1 MLFGAILMAA
11 LAAAP
16 PAVPPEAAASDEKFE
31 RELVEGVPAPLRFG
45 RLAPVVGRSVE
56 FQVSAP
62 KSKARVLA
70 ALTRRVEKDG
80 KAEFQY
86 EFDFTD
92 AEARTL
98 VVVWVSDE
106 EKPSVT
112 RVAVWAPPQPPVSVP
127 LGVFLGTAQARG
139 VLSTSAP
146 SAITGGPFAGAAVR
160 AVYRTSSSRTAEVT
174 ETSRVPLFGVQSVKL
189 GDEQWVAVAEGSGAQ
204 TRLLAVPLVVPRMP
218 RLLPAA
224 SAPDAGGAAP

>member
-70 ALTRRVEKDG
+70 ALTRRVEK
-80 KAEFQY
+80 E
-86 EFDFTD
+86 
-92 AEARTL
+92 
-98 VVVWVSDE
+98 S
-106 EKPSVT
+106 
-112 RVAVWAPPQPPVSVP
+112 RVR
-127 LGVFLGTAQARG
+127 L
-139 VLSTSAP
+139 
-146 SAITGGPFAGAAVR
+146 AGAADLLLKHHLAHFFVQHVNSVR
-160 AVYRTSSSRTAEVT
+160 
-174 ETSRVPLFGVQSVKL
+174 
-189 GDEQWVAVAEGSGAQ
+189 
-204 TRLLAVPLVVPRMP
+204 
-218 RLLPAA
+218 
-224 SAPDAGGAAP
+224 